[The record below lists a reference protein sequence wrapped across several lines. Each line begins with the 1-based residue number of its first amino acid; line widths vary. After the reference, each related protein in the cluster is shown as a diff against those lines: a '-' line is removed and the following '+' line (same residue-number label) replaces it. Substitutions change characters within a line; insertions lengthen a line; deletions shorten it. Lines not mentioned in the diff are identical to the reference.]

1 MPNNNTTNNG
11 GKMKQNIAFFD
22 FDGTISRSDSLWL
35 FVDFVVGRKRLIL
48 GVARHL
54 HILLGYLLGVVSNTQ
69 AKQALSAKFFAGISE
84 LDFVKS
90 CLDFLPTLESI
101 CLDSALARIAWHK
114 DKGDIVVVVSASFE
128 EYLAPLCR
136 KLGVALIATK
146 LEVQNG
152 VLSGRF
158 ASKNCYG
165 EQKVARIKREY
176 DLSKYG
182 EIYVYGDSKGDKQ
195 MLALASDE
203 EHKFYKYFK

>member
-1 MPNNNTTNNG
+1 MA
-11 GKMKQNIAFFD
+11 KQNIAFFD
-22 FDGTISRSDSLWL
+22 FDGTISRGDSLWL

-84 LDFVKS
+84 VDFAKY
-90 CLDFLPTLESI
+90 CATFLSSLESI
-101 CLDSALARIAWHK
+101 CLDSALSRIEWHK
-114 DKGDIVVVVSASFE
+114 DRGDIVVVVSASFE
-128 EYLAPLCR
+128 EYLRPFCE
-136 KLGVALIATK
+136 KLGIGLIATK

-165 EQKVARIKREY
+165 EQKVERIKQEY

-195 MLALASDE
+195 MLTLASDE
-203 EHKFYKYFK
+203 EHRFYKYFK